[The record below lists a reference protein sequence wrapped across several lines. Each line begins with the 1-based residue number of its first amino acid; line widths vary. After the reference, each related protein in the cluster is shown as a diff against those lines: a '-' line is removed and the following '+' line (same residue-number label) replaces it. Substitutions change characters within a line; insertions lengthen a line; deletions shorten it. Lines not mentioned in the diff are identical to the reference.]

1 MDQPWD
7 KVTAPGTLEDM
18 IEDAR
23 AAGFDLQKR
32 TIHDWIARGLL
43 DQPLRRGAGRGS
55 RPGLHSENQRK
66 LFLLLLTKRD
76 EMPKLPMLALIPLSI
91 WLWWGVN
98 WVPTRQALK
107 ALATWF
113 GDGAR
118 RKQVCHDA
126 ALRVLE
132 QLDHPLASETARAR
146 LVRLFE
152 AISYRGRMT
161 AVDREELETAARSV
175 FEPQSVFGSTGLV
188 RAVGPSAMPFT
199 VEALLTKTSAVVE
212 AIRVLRDN
220 CMTEELLERAKTLH
234 LRSKREYAELRPT
247 LEAQTAGP
255 LSALFSERTLDE
267 EFNAIGTDLLLV
279 IGLLLTSPRARS
291 AVVGTA

>member
-1 MDQPWD
+1 
-7 KVTAPGTLEDM
+7 M

-32 TIHDWIARGLL
+32 TIHDWIRRGLL

-76 EMPKLPMLALIPLSI
+76 EMPKLPTLALIPLSI
-91 WLWWGVN
+91 WLLWGHE
-98 WVPTRQALK
+98 WVPTRQARK

-118 RKQVCHDA
+118 RKQVCHEA
-126 ALRVLE
+126 ALGVLK
-132 QLDHPLASETARAR
+132 QLDHPLASATARAR

-161 AVDREELETAARSV
+161 AADRGELEAAARAV
-175 FEPQSVFGSTGLV
+175 FEPKSVFGSTGLV
-188 RAVGPSAMPFT
+188 RAVGPSALPLT
-199 VEALLTKTSAVVE
+199 VEALLTNMTAVAE
-212 AIRVLRDN
+212 AIRVLRDDG
-220 CMTEELLERAKTLH
+220 MTEGLLEQAKTLYH
-234 LRSKREYAELRPT
+234 RSKREYAEIRPA
-247 LEAQTAGP
+247 LGAQTAGP
-255 LSALFSERTLDE
+255 LSALFLERTLDQE
-267 EFNAIGTDLLLV
+267 VNAIGTDLLLI
-279 IGLLLTSPRARS
+279 IGLLLTSSRARVPAS
-291 AVVGTA
+291 AVP

>member
-1 MDQPWD
+1 
-7 KVTAPGTLEDM
+7 M

-32 TIHDWIARGLL
+32 TIHDWIRRGLL

-76 EMPKLPMLALIPLSI
+76 EMPKLPTLALIPLSI
-91 WLWWGVN
+91 WLLWGHE
-98 WVPTRQALK
+98 WVPTRQARK

-118 RKQVCHDA
+118 RKQVCHEA
-126 ALRVLE
+126 ALGVLK

-161 AVDREELETAARSV
+161 AADRGELEAAARVV
-175 FEPQSVFGSTGLV
+175 FEPESVFGSTGLV
-188 RAVGPSAMPFT
+188 RAVGPSALPLT
-199 VEALLTKTSAVVE
+199 VEALITKTTAAVE
-212 AIRVLRDN
+212 ATRVLRDGG
-220 CMTEELLERAKTLH
+220 MTEELLEQAKTLYH
-234 LRSKREYAELRPT
+234 RSKHEYAQLRPT

-255 LSALFSERTLDE
+255 LSALFLERTLGQE
-267 EFNAIGTDLLLV
+267 VNAVGTNLLFV
-279 IGLLLTSPRARS
+279 AGLLMTSPQARE
-291 AVVGTA
+291 AVAGTP